1 MPADSGMTAG
11 VITGDLLICKCMM
24 VRVGLLVKAG
34 YWGQGTPNMVVA
46 LARTVSTHVWY
57 ETRHHQ
63 PCSASLAMGEKFV
76 TFSL

>member
-46 LARTVSTHVWY
+46 PGQDCVYTCVVWDQATTSHVV
-57 ETRHHQ
+57 R
-63 PCSASLAMGEKFV
+63 A
-76 TFSL
+76 

>member
-34 YWGQGTPNMVVA
+34 YWGQGDT
-46 LARTVSTHVWY
+46 
-57 ETRHHQ
+57 
-63 PCSASLAMGEKFV
+63 
-76 TFSL
+76 